1 MINYIK
7 TIFIDRREGQIV
19 LFGSL
24 AYLLVWAI
32 ASKAPNL
39 LQVPSFFALMS
50 PYVAFALALTYFQM
64 GGFKRA
70 KFESGWFNCGILVV
84 VLLTPFLVT
93 AWQAISK

>member
-39 LQVPSFFALMS
+39 LQVPAFFALMS
-50 PYVAFALALTYFQM
+50 PYVAFALALTHFQI
-64 GGFKRA
+64 GGFKRT
-70 KFESGWFNCGILVV
+70 KFESGWFNRGILVV

-93 AWQAISK
+93 A